1 MPDNLTQRFKKELEK
16 QGIAATDAQITS
28 YLQKQGLLQENQQ
41 QQLTPISNSIQQTMQ
56 WDAAPANQEQK
67 INLLEGAGSLAW
79 NLFDTALLGAPG
91 LLGADDLLGEIGL
104 KPPEYEEMGPAGR
117 VGMVLG
123 QAVGFMAPL
132 SVIGG
137 TSRAAVSLAKGS
149 KAGIKRASQVVRKT
163 AGEAGISKEAAEK
176 VIRDVGAGKIAKTAV
191 LPRYALKGEDINAID
206 NSMKG
211 LFREGLAKEFPTLG
225 DDILIKMSDDAVN
238 AVRGEARH
246 LNSIGQWLEARLATR
261 FPDKERVSKYL
272 ADAAEMTLHFGLY
285 NVFTD
290 GVRSSLTDSEFTPG
304 HDFYDALK
312 FSAFLPLIHA
322 IPGGGMPIW
331 RTKSMMNQMLKK
343 FKDTD
348 YSKMSPESVNGLL
361 NLLSKGSKFEA
372 GVKNIAQNYKG
383 KTLPKDEAIKVIN
396 EIIKR
401 NY

>member
-28 YLQKQGLLQENQQ
+28 YLQKQGLLQDTQ

-56 WDAAPANQEQK
+56 WDATPATQEQK

-132 SVIGG
+132 SAIAK
-137 TSRAAVSLAKGS
+137 TSRAAVSLATGS

-191 LPRYALKGEDINAID
+191 LP
-206 NSMKG
+206 
-211 LFREGLAKEFPTLG
+211 
-225 DDILIKMSDDAVN
+225 
-238 AVRGEARH
+238 
-246 LNSIGQWLEARLATR
+246 
-261 FPDKERVSKYL
+261 
-272 ADAAEMTLHFGLY
+272 
-285 NVFTD
+285 
-290 GVRSSLTDSEFTPG
+290 
-304 HDFYDALK
+304 
-312 FSAFLPLIHA
+312 
-322 IPGGGMPIW
+322 
-331 RTKSMMNQMLKK
+331 
-343 FKDTD
+343 
-348 YSKMSPESVNGLL
+348 
-361 NLLSKGSKFEA
+361 
-372 GVKNIAQNYKG
+372 
-383 KTLPKDEAIKVIN
+383 
-396 EIIKR
+396 
-401 NY
+401 